1 MKTVSLEYNSGSWR
15 NWDAWKGADEH
26 VQLIFIFAD
35 RFLLEAPSWID
46 PVRARYTKAQIVTA
60 STAGE
65 ISGRT
70 VMEKSAVAVL
80 VQFEKTPI
88 HLSHGHLN
96 DHANSMEL
104 GKHLGALL
112 PSTDLAHVFVISDG
126 SRVNGDELIAGL
138 HHSLPAGLPISG
150 GLAGDYGRFEKTLV
164 GLDADIRDGNVVLI
178 GLYGDKIRVNASY
191 RGGWNPFG
199 PERIISKS
207 NGNVLY
213 EIDGENALDM
223 YKKYLGKYADE
234 LPASCLLFPLSIQM
248 PDHDEFIVRTILTID
263 EANKSMTFA
272 GNLPQGSKVRFMK
285 ANSDELIH
293 ASYEAGEQANVD
305 GKISHHATDLAI
317 LISCVGRKVVL
328 GDRVEEE
335 VEAASE
341 HMEPSTT
348 IAGFFSYGEIAPDYE
363 NQTSYL
369 HNQTM
374 TITTFAEI
382 SD

>member
-1 MKTVSLEYNSGSWR
+1 MKTARLEYCSGSWS
-15 NWDAWKGADEH
+15 NSDAWKGEDEQ

-35 RFLLEAPSWID
+35 RYLLEAPAWID
-46 PVRARYTKAQIVTA
+46 PIRARFTKAQIVSV

-65 ISGRT
+65 ISGTT

-88 HLSHGHLN
+88 HVSNGNLN
-96 DHANSMEL
+96 DHSSSMEL
-104 GKHLGALL
+104 GKHLGASL
-112 PSTDLAHVFVISDG
+112 PTTDLTHVFVLSDG
-126 SRVNGDELIAGL
+126 SRVNGDELIAGIQ
-138 HHSLPAGLPISG
+138 HSLPSGLPISG

-164 GLDADIRDGNVVLI
+164 GLDSDIRDGNVVLI
-178 GLYGDKIRVNASY
+178 GLYGNNIRVSSSY

-213 EIDGENALDM
+213 EIDGQNALDM
-223 YKKYLGKYADE
+223 YKKYLGKFADE
-234 LPASCLLFPLSIQM
+234 LPASSLLFPLSIQM
-248 PDHDEFIVRTILTID
+248 PDHDEFIVRTILSID
-263 EANKSMTFA
+263 EANQTMTFA

-293 ASYEAGEQANVD
+293 ASYEAGEQANLN
-305 GKISHHATDLAI
+305 GEANHHATELAI

-341 HMEPSTT
+341 HMGPATN
-348 IAGFFSYGEIAPDYE
+348 IAGFFSYGEIAPDYD